1 MKNYSIA
8 IDGPAG
14 SGKSTVAKKIAKE
27 LNLLYIDTGAM
38 YRTVGLYCVE
48 NGIDFNEQQKI
59 ASALENMNMSI
70 ELLQGIQ
77 NIYLNGE
84 NVTEKI
90 RTQQV
95 GKAASDVAVILA
107 VRQKL
112 VQIQRDLAKGHNV
125 IMDGRDIG
133 TNVLPDAS
141 VKIYLNA
148 SIEERTKRRC
158 NELEALGKQYDKEQI
173 KKEIIQRDENDKNR
187 KYNPLRKAEDAFEID
202 SSCMNIEQV
211 TETILNIVKQ
221 KVNDLGV

>member
-14 SGKSTVAKKIAKE
+14 SGKSTVAKQIAKK
-27 LNLLYIDTGAM
+27 LNILYIDTGAM
-38 YRTVGLYCVE
+38 YRAVGLYCLK
-48 NGIDFNEQQKI
+48 NNINFDEQEKI
-59 ASALENMNMSI
+59 ASALKNMNMSI

-158 NELEALGKQYDKEQI
+158 NELKALAKQYDKEQI

-221 KVNDLGV
+221 KVSDLEV

>member
-14 SGKSTVAKKIAKE
+14 SGKSTVAKQIAKK

-38 YRTVGLYCVE
+38 YRAVGLYCLK
-48 NGIDFNEQQKI
+48 NNIDIDKEEKI
-59 ASALENMNMSI
+59 AFALKNMNMSI
-70 ELLQGIQ
+70 ELLEGIQ

-90 RTQQV
+90 RTQEV

-148 SIEERTKRRC
+148 NIEERTKRRC
-158 NELEALGKQYDKEQI
+158 NELKTLGKQYDKEQI

-187 KYNPLRKAEDAFEID
+187 KYNPLKKAEDAFEID

-211 TETILNIVKQ
+211 IEAILNVVKQ
-221 KVNDLGV
+221 KINDLGV

>member
-14 SGKSTVAKKIAKE
+14 SGKSTVAKQIAKK

-38 YRTVGLYCVE
+38 YRAVGLHCLK
-48 NGIDFNEQQKI
+48 NGIDLKKEEKI
-59 ASALENMNMSI
+59 ASALKNMNMSI
-70 ELLQGIQ
+70 ELLQGMQ

-90 RTQQV
+90 RTQEV

-158 NELEALGKQYDKEQI
+158 NELKALGKQYDSERV

-187 KYNPLRKAEDAFEID
+187 RYNPLTKAKDAFEID

-211 TETILNIVKQ
+211 TEAVLNIVKQ
-221 KVNDLGV
+221 KVIDLGV

>member
-38 YRTVGLYCVE
+38 YRTVGLYCLE

>member
-38 YRTVGLYCVE
+38 YRTLGLYCLE

>member
-1 MKNYSIA
+1 MNNYSIA

-14 SGKSTVAKKIAKE
+14 SGKSTVAKQIAKK

-38 YRTVGLYCVE
+38 YRAVGLHCLK
-48 NGIDFNEQQKI
+48 NGIDLKKEEKI
-59 ASALENMNMSI
+59 ASALKNMNMSI
-70 ELLQGIQ
+70 ELLQGMQ

-90 RTQQV
+90 RTQEV

-112 VQIQRDLAKGHNV
+112 VQMQRDLAKGHNV

-158 NELEALGKQYDKEQI
+158 NELKALGKQYDSERV

-187 KYNPLRKAEDAFEID
+187 RYNPLTKAKDAFEID

-211 TETILNIVKQ
+211 TEAVLNIVKQ
-221 KVNDLGV
+221 KVIDLGV

>member
-14 SGKSTVAKKIAKE
+14 SGKSTVAKQIAKK

-38 YRTVGLYCVE
+38 YRAVGLYCLK
-48 NGIDFNEQQKI
+48 NNIDIDKEEKI
-59 ASALENMNMSI
+59 AFALKNMNMSI
-70 ELLQGIQ
+70 ELLEGIQ

-90 RTQQV
+90 RTQEV

-125 IMDGRDIG
+125 TMDGRDIG

-148 SIEERTKRRC
+148 NIEERTKRRC
-158 NELEALGKQYDKEQI
+158 NELKTLGKQYDKEQI

-187 KYNPLRKAEDAFEID
+187 KYNPLKKAEDAFEID

-211 TETILNIVKQ
+211 IEAILNVVKQ
-221 KVNDLGV
+221 KINDLGV